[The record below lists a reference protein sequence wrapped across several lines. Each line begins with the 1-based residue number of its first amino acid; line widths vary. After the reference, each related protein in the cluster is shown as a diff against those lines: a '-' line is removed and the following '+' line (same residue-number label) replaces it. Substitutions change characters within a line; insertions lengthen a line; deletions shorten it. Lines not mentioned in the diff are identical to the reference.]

1 VLHSTLKT
9 VLLCASLAFSV
20 GLPGAIR
27 VATAS
32 EARKTPTVRA
42 IAGVRSAVVNI
53 RGQKTVSGESSSGHP
68 DAARRVNGMGTG
80 VIIDPRGYI
89 VTCFHVVDGVA
100 KIQVTLAD
108 GSGFIAKLVSRD
120 SSTDLAI
127 IKIEARDRQL
137 PTINLGTSSDLMI
150 GETVLAVGNAFGYEH
165 TATDGIISA
174 LHRSVQV
181 SDTQSYLDLIQT
193 NADINPGNSGGPLIN
208 LDGEMI
214 GINVAVRVGAQGIG
228 FAVPVDKVMQV
239 AADLL
244 SARRI
249 DRTWHGV
256 VTASSEDGLKVDRV
270 EEGSPAAEAGIKPGD
285 LVLAVG
291 ANDVRR
297 QLDIERAVLGKEA
310 GSEVELALRRD
321 KSDMKVRFVLTS
333 LAKQPITSPDK
344 AWSLLGLRVESI
356 STEEFRTYRSRYRGG
371 LLITAVREDSPA
383 AQQGIR
389 RGDVLLGIHEWETI
403 SLDNLSYVLSRQDLE
418 QLDPLKFLIL
428 RDGRALYGYFAQAP
442 EQTVRK

>member
-1 VLHSTLKT
+1 
-9 VLLCASLAFSV
+9 
-20 GLPGAIR
+20 
-27 VATAS
+27 
-32 EARKTPTVRA
+32 
-42 IAGVRSAVVNI
+42 
-53 RGQKTVSGESSSGHP
+53 
-68 DAARRVNGMGTG
+68 
-80 VIIDPRGYI
+80 
-89 VTCFHVVDGVA
+89 
-100 KIQVTLAD
+100 
-108 GSGFIAKLVSRD
+108 
-120 SSTDLAI
+120 
-127 IKIEARDRQL
+127 
-137 PTINLGTSSDLMI
+137 
-150 GETVLAVGNAFGYEH
+150 VGNAFGYEH

-239 AADLL
+239 AAELL
-244 SARRI
+244 SAKRI

-256 VTASSEDGLKVDRV
+256 VTAPSDEGLKVERV

-291 ANDVRR
+291 RADVRR

-310 GSEVELALRRD
+310 GSEVEVALRRD
-321 KSDMKVRFVLTS
+321 KSEMNVRFVLTS

-344 AWSLLGLRVESI
+344 AWSLLGLRVEAI
-356 STEEFRTYRSRYRGG
+356 ATEEFRTYRSRYRGG
-371 LLITAVREDSPA
+371 LRITAVREDSPA
-383 AQQGIR
+383 AQQGIH

-403 SLDNLSYVLSRQDLE
+403 SLENLSYVLSRQDLE

-428 RDGRALYGYFAQAP
+428 REGRALYGYFALGP

>member
-1 VLHSTLKT
+1 
-9 VLLCASLAFSV
+9 
-20 GLPGAIR
+20 
-27 VATAS
+27 
-32 EARKTPTVRA
+32 
-42 IAGVRSAVVNI
+42 
-53 RGQKTVSGESSSGHP
+53 
-68 DAARRVNGMGTG
+68 
-80 VIIDPRGYI
+80 
-89 VTCFHVVDGVA
+89 
-100 KIQVTLAD
+100 
-108 GSGFIAKLVSRD
+108 
-120 SSTDLAI
+120 
-127 IKIEARDRQL
+127 
-137 PTINLGTSSDLMI
+137 
-150 GETVLAVGNAFGYEH
+150 
-165 TATDGIISA
+165 
-174 LHRSVQV
+174 
-181 SDTQSYLDLIQT
+181 
-193 NADINPGNSGGPLIN
+193 
-208 LDGEMI
+208 MI